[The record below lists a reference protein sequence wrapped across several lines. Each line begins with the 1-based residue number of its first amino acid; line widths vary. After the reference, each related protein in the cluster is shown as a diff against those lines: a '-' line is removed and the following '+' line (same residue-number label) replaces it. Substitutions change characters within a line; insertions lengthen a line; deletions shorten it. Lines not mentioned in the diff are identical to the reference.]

1 MGKISK
7 DERAL
12 IKVTSEEELELTTF
26 IEKVF
31 PEELGQDKCVTATEE
46 LPLAWHNV
54 RMPGVRDKF
63 ARRNFGRAHPQ
74 SYKCSAYLLKSVRN

>member
-46 LPLAWHNV
+46 LPLA
-54 RMPGVRDKF
+54 
-63 ARRNFGRAHPQ
+63 
-74 SYKCSAYLLKSVRN
+74 